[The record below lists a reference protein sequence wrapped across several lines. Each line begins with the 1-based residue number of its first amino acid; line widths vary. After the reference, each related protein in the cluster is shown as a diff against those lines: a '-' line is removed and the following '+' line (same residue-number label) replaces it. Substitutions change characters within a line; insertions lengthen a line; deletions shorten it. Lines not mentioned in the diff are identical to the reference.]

1 MNSKKSKTSYPHR
14 LIINHADKINLKR
27 SDKYAALL
35 NPSMYYTWKNI
46 KKLYKNNRFKISD
59 PTWNEEFE
67 LPDGSYS
74 TSDIQDNF
82 AYIFKKHGE
91 KSNDKNPS
99 IKIYGNKIENRITF
113 EIKTGYY
120 IKPLTPETMELLV
133 STKSKIT
140 KDWNSE
146 NVSHLE
152 INEVLLIHF
161 NFVSNKYQQNSKL
174 MYTFIPNKYF
184 GQLLDSLYFW
194 KLSEFSYIEFW
205 FTDQNY

>member
-14 LIINHADKINLKR
+14 FIINHADKINLKR

-35 NPSMYYTWKNI
+35 NPSMYYKWKNI

-59 PTWNEEFE
+59 PTWNEELE

-91 KSNDKNPS
+91 KSNDKNSS
-99 IKIYGNKIENRITF
+99 IKIYENKIENRITF

-120 IKPLTPETMELLV
+120 IKPLTPEPIELLV

-140 KDWNSE
+140 KD
-146 NVSHLE
+146 
-152 INEVLLIHF
+152 
-161 NFVSNKYQQNSKL
+161 
-174 MYTFIPNKYF
+174 
-184 GQLLDSLYFW
+184 
-194 KLSEFSYIEFW
+194 
-205 FTDQNY
+205 

>member
-99 IKIYGNKIENRITF
+99 IKIHGNKIENRITF

-120 IKPLTPETMELLV
+120 IKPLTLETMELLLI
-133 STKSKIT
+133 TKSKIT
-140 KDWNSE
+140 KD
-146 NVSHLE
+146 
-152 INEVLLIHF
+152 
-161 NFVSNKYQQNSKL
+161 
-174 MYTFIPNKYF
+174 
-184 GQLLDSLYFW
+184 
-194 KLSEFSYIEFW
+194 
-205 FTDQNY
+205 